1 MSESTHSGDSAQE
14 MMPDATSIAAPANIA
29 DTVKP
34 TDFANVMGA
43 ATATVSTNDAVFTT
57 AMGAALDLAR
67 TAASQGDVPVGAIVL
82 DAQGTIIGQGYNCR
96 QANQDP
102 LAHAEVL
109 ALRDAAHTLGSW
121 KLDSCTLVVTLE
133 PCPMCAGAAV
143 SSHIGNIVFGAW
155 DSKMGACGSVWDIAR
170 DPHIGA
176 HPQIIGDVRQAE
188 CMALLADF
196 FAQTRVQ

>member
-1 MSESTHSGDSAQE
+1 MDESTHSDDGARE
-14 MMPDATSIAAPANIA
+14 MVPDAASIAAPATAI
-29 DTVKP
+29 
-34 TDFANVMGA
+34 GA
-43 ATATVSTNDAVFTT
+43 ATSTVSTNDAVFANATDFTT

-67 TAASQGDVPVGAIVL
+67 TAASQGDVPVGAVVL
-82 DAQGTIIGQGYNCR
+82 DVQGTIIGQGYNCR

-155 DSKMGACGSVWDIAR
+155 DRKMGACGSIWDIAR